1 MSQIIII
8 EIFLSSKSMNIIL
21 PVVRKT
27 IGQNKIMDIIFRN
40 VRCIKI
46 IKFDSDFVT
55 ILGWLTAPSAYVWNC
70 DYWFTSLYCIV
81 LDQLYLCQQ
90 KGIEIV

>member
-40 VRCIKI
+40 VRCIKRSFFAL
-46 IKFDSDFVT
+46 K
-55 ILGWLTAPSAYVWNC
+55 L
-70 DYWFTSLYCIV
+70 
-81 LDQLYLCQQ
+81 
-90 KGIEIV
+90 